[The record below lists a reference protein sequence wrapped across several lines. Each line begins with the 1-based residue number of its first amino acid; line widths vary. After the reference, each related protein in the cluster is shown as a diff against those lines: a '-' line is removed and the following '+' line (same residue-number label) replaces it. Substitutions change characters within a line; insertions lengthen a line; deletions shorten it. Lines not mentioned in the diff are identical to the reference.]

1 MSIHY
6 LTLLLPG
13 GGHICPP
20 HHVFAYTC
28 VCLHVCIYDIHRSL
42 NIAIPKSSL
51 MCLAESLQSIFH
63 PPPPTSTCQRDHQS
77 FTFNHLLFL
86 FGTVSAVVI
95 SSCWNY
101 QIHELTHWGC
111 SLSLY
116 FCWDQFMFKWSSLCH
131 LLLFGRVLCH
141 GTNPHSREWKGQPLP
156 IHTLTHWHNTHAR
169 SHFGG
174 QTYDSPFLS
183 VLIRSGA
190 IAPAAIILS
199 DPILQLRLLTP
210 PLTHSP

>member
-1 MSIHY
+1 
-6 LTLLLPG
+6 
-13 GGHICPP
+13 
-20 HHVFAYTC
+20 
-28 VCLHVCIYDIHRSL
+28 
-42 NIAIPKSSL
+42 

-116 FCWDQFMFKWSSLCH
+116 FCWDQFMFNGPPPCPHMSLVALWESSLSWNKPTLQRMKGATVTHPHTHPLTQYTCKES
-131 LLLFGRVLCH
+131 LWRSNLWFPLSLCAY
-141 GTNPHSREWKGQPLP
+141 PEWRNSPRCNHPFWSHFAITPPDSAADSLPVNCQIIQPL
-156 IHTLTHWHNTHAR
+156 TQLGAR
-169 SHFGG
+169 GWR
-174 QTYDSPFLS
+174 
-183 VLIRSGA
+183 VVKK
-190 IAPAAIILS
+190 
-199 DPILQLRLLTP
+199 
-210 PLTHSP
+210 

>member
-1 MSIHY
+1 MSGSVSLVNFPPSSPSLPLAKRIISHLLSTIY
-6 LTLLLPG
+6 CFSSELSLLLSYLAAG
-13 GGHICPP
+13 IIKFMNSLIEA
-20 HHVFAYTC
+20 VL
-28 VCLHVCIYDIHRSL
+28 CLY
-42 NIAIPKSSL
+42 
-51 MCLAESLQSIFH
+51 IFV
-63 PPPPTSTCQRDHQS
+63 
-77 FTFNHLLFL
+77 
-86 FGTVSAVVI
+86 GT
-95 SSCWNY
+95 
-101 QIHELTHWGC
+101 
-111 SLSLY
+111 
-116 FCWDQFMFKWSSLCH
+116 SLCSMVLPPAPTCH
-131 LLLFGRVLCH
+131 SLLFGRVLCH